1 MAQPGKCLPWQRGEQ
16 SVVPRT
22 PVRKLSTVACT
33 CDFRAGE
40 LGKGG
45 FLELSGRQPSLL
57 GDSERTSTPPPAKS
71 MWLAPE
77 E

>member
-1 MAQPGKCLPWQRGEQ
+1 MAQSGKCLSWQCEER
-16 SVVPRT
+16 SVVPGT

-45 FLELSGRQPSLL
+45 FLELSGQQPSLL
-57 GDSERTSTPPPAKS
+57 SDSVRTSTPPTKKNQCG
-71 MWLAPE
+71 
-77 E
+77 